1 MGELRKGK
9 YTFRHDS
16 VLTHLVETL
25 KKFIFELP
33 SEPPKNCQKITFLR
47 AGSKAHT
54 KSKVSGI
61 LHLAKDWKIVADT
74 HSNYVFPSHI
84 AISELKPDLVL
95 YSNDL
100 KRVIIV
106 ELTCPCEENMNAW
119 HSTKVAKYS
128 CLMNVI
134 MVNGWQ
140 VDFFAV
146 EVGARG
152 YCART
157 TTACLK
163 RMGFTNKLAYSTAND
178 LGKISMRSFF
188 CIWLARESNVW
199 STDSLMQLPR
209 SKQALP
215 NGETKGVSSRRKGPS
230 KKVSQNKSDTQ
241 AISVYKNIVF

>member
-1 MGELRKGK
+1 MDTLSEIEFCMENLITENDQREHKNQFQASTAVNVKFFSSFKWLIYNHITRVPTSRIRQICTSAHILGACKTALSQGRN
-9 YTFRHDS
+9 TFRHDS

-33 SEPPKNCQKITFLR
+33 SEPPKKCHKITFLR
-47 AGSKAHT
+47 AWSKART

-61 LHLAKDWKIVADT
+61 LHLTKDWKIVADT

-106 ELTCPCEENMNAW
+106 ELTCPCEENMNAR

-128 CLMNVI
+128 CLINVI

-157 TTACLK
+157 TIACLK
-163 RMGFTNKLAYSTAND
+163 KMGFTNKLAYSTANN
-178 LGKISMRSFF
+178 LG
-188 CIWLARESNVW
+188 
-199 STDSLMQLPR
+199 
-209 SKQALP
+209 
-215 NGETKGVSSRRKGPS
+215 
-230 KKVSQNKSDTQ
+230 
-241 AISVYKNIVF
+241 